1 MVLPVECEL
10 PDMAAVT
17 IRDAVPTDV
26 EGITRVAEQ
35 GWTTAYNEVLDDATI
50 EAALAEWYDPSL
62 TRERIAD
69 DDVTY
74 LVAVQGDTV
83 VGYASGAAV
92 DDAVVGLGSI
102 YVLPDHWGEG
112 IGTTL
117 LSEFETRWATHGY
130 NVIQLYALADND
142 IGQSFYRARGYEA
155 VDTRETDLFGETV
168 TDRQYRKE
176 LQERKQ
182 PTQ

>member
-35 GWTTAYNEVLDDATI
+35 GWTAADGDILADATI

-74 LVAVQGDTV
+74 LVAAQADTV

-102 YVLPDHWGEG
+102 YVLPDHWGKG

-117 LSEFETRWATHGY
+117 LSEFETRWSGRGRDA
-130 NVIQLYALADND
+130 VQLFVLADNTV
-142 IGQSFYRARGYEA
+142 GQSFYRARGYEA
-155 VDTRETDLFGETV
+155 VGEREADLFGETV
-168 TDRQYRKE
+168 QERRYQKE
-176 LQERKQ
+176 LR
-182 PTQ
+182 